1 MRKQCL
7 LQGFTV
13 YDVYDV
19 KWAQPDFK
27 WYANELLSLNNNY
40 LKFN

>member
-1 MRKQCL
+1 MWEISVYCRASRDMMYRKS
-7 LQGFTV
+7 
-13 YDVYDV
+13 
-19 KWAQPDFK
+19 AQADFK